1 MGSFSSC
8 ESRGVGGKWRR
19 CCANPQ
25 TTADFTGASTAP
37 VVTPWPSCS
46 SRVLGCCDSS
56 ARTEFGSAS
65 QLWPFSVHN
74 IRVVCLSMALMC
86 REGKPAG
93 AVTCSVGPFLLGKV
107 GGREKMPLQ
116 NIWFEQE
123 GAVSALLSQHTATHQ
138 KTSVRG
144 GQHSSKS
151 GTRKCCTISNTQN
164 KRMISCSPN
173 GIYPM

>member
-1 MGSFSSC
+1 M
-8 ESRGVGGKWRR
+8 VGGKARH

-25 TTADFTGASTAP
+25 TRADCTGARTAP
-37 VVTPWPSCS
+37 GLTPWAS
-46 SRVLGCCDSS
+46 SLLSQILGCCDSN

-65 QLWPFSVHN
+65 ELWRFSVHC
-74 IRVVCLSMALMC
+74 IKVACLSMILMC

-93 AVTCSVGPFLLGKV
+93 AVTCSVGPFLLRRV

-116 NIWFEQE
+116 NIWCEQE

-138 KTSVRG
+138 TTSVRG

-173 GIYPM
+173 GIYPT